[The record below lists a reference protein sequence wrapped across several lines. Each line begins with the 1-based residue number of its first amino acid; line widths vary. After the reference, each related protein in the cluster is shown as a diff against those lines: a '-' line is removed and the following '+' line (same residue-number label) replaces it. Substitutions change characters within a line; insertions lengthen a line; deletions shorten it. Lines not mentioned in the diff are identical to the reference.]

1 MTISV
6 RSRTFDG
13 HMTTYGILVENANM
27 TIAFRWIDI
36 KELWKPIIG
45 RNMITNSVTTSPA
58 KRALSQGT

>member
-1 MTISV
+1 
-6 RSRTFDG
+6 
-13 HMTTYGILVENANM
+13 MTTYGILVENANM